1 MKYALTVAL
10 LALTLAGCSDG
21 TDPEGTIILEADF
34 NEASGWTPDFV
45 DVATAQETEVEF
57 VGKVQ
62 ALPPNLPADRFGLY
76 HAGTNIS
83 DDLFMYFKKQ
93 VVGVVPD
100 QVYDATFEVT
110 FASNA
115 GAGCDI
121 GPSSIWV
128 KAGASQQQPA
138 RRVDSDGMLRLS
150 VDKGQQQN
158 DGASALNLGDIR
170 NTTSGCPQDAPFGAR
185 FVTSGSRT
193 VEVQAT
199 PDGSL
204 WVFLGSESG
213 FEVRHELYF
222 LTLRVVLRPR

>member
-1 MKYALTVAL
+1 MRHALTVAA
-10 LALTLAGCSDG
+10 LALALAGCNSG

-34 NEASGWTPDFV
+34 NEASGWAADFV
-45 DVATAQETEVEF
+45 DVAATQEADVNF

-93 VVGVVPD
+93 VIGVVPD
-100 QVYDATFEVT
+100 QVYDASFEVS
-110 FASNA
+110 FASTA
-115 GAGCDI
+115 GAGCDV

-128 KAGASQQQPA
+128 KAGASQQQPS
-138 RRVDSDGMLRLS
+138 RRVDNSGILRLS

-170 NTTSGCPQDAPFGAR
+170 NTTAGCTQGAPFAAKT
-185 FVTSGSRT
+185 VTSGSRSI
-193 VEVQAT
+193 EVQAT

-213 FEVRHELYF
+213 FEIRHELYF
-222 LTLRVVLRPR
+222 LTLKVTLRPK

>member
-1 MKYALTVAL
+1 MTRALTQAL
-10 LALTLAGCSDG
+10 MLLVLAACDSGA
-21 TDPEGTIILEADF
+21 DPEGTIILEADF

-45 DVATAQETEVEF
+45 DVAVDQETEVEF

-62 ALPPNLPADRFGLY
+62 ALPPSLPAGRFGLY

-93 VVGVVPD
+93 VVGVEPE
-100 QVYDATFEVT
+100 QVYDATFEAT

-138 RRVDSDGMLRLS
+138 RQVDSDGMLRLS

-170 NTTSGCPQDAPFGAR
+170 NTTSGCPQDAPFAAKSL
-185 FVTSGSRT
+185 TSGNRT

-213 FEVRHELYF
+213 FEIRHELYF